1 MKNPTNYDPS
11 LELCYQA
18 LASQIGIV
26 ISVSDFISAQQKL
39 YSARKK
45 SGDTDLD
52 VLQFRRSPTNPEGE
66 IWIVKSRSR
75 RESPEGTQSTPP
87 PNSKDF
93 P

>member
-66 IWIVKSRSR
+66 IWIVKSHPGAILPK
-75 RESPEGTQSTPP
+75 EHKAPP
-87 PNSKDF
+87 SPNSKDF